1 MDNSLSLFPFTSLSH
16 FLRLPRRLFIIYLLI
31 GPAMGIG
38 KSHMKYSF
46 ERLNRKYVALP
57 QANLAPPLP
66 LPLKQ
71 NKNKQT
77 KAYFLN
83 LCVKVNYIDVLKRLQ
98 PIPYHPQANFAPPLP
113 LPLKQNKNKQ
123 TKAYFLNLCV
133 KVNYIDVLKRLQP
146 IPYHIAVL

>member
-57 QANLAPPLP
+57 QAN
-66 LPLKQ
+66 
-71 NKNKQT
+71 
-77 KAYFLN
+77 
-83 LCVKVNYIDVLKRLQ
+83 
-98 PIPYHPQANFAPPLP
+98 FAPPP
-113 LPLKQNKNKQ
+113 PPSPKTKQKQ
-123 TKAYFLNLCV
+123 TNESIFPEFMRKGKLHRCPKKSVAYSISYSCAS
-133 KVNYIDVLKRLQP
+133 RT
-146 IPYHIAVL
+146 